1 MTPPLASVR
10 LDDWLSRASTA
21 LAACAEQPRGEARR
35 LVEAVMGWNAISQL
49 ADPDQSIDAASVAR
63 LDALVQRRY
72 ERKEPLSRILGR
84 REFWGLDL
92 NINGATLDP
101 RADTETLVELA
112 LDLLRKPNRQPPRK
126 ILDLGTGSGALLL
139 ALLSEFPEASGVGVD
154 QDAGT
159 LATAS
164 GNASAFDLARRAEFR
179 LSDWLS
185 DLIHPSSEL
194 AGWSFDL
201 IVSNPPYIPKN
212 DPHLE
217 SPELK
222 YQPQMALNADDD
234 GFSDIDNIA
243 FHAQKFLKKSGILL
257 IEHGYN
263 QARKVQEIF
272 NRNKLSGITQY
283 KDINNIIR
291 ATLGSKI

>member
-1 MTPPLASVR
+1 MASLGNVRKNIADQLALINLTYREAEIEAQFIMQYVLEQSSAYLILNQHQKISEHSVNQISNIVSKRKKGIPLAYIIKEWDFYGHTFLVTKDT
-10 LDDWLSRASTA
+10 LI
-21 LAACAEQPRGEARR
+21 PR
-35 LVEAVMGWNAISQL
+35 Q
-49 ADPDQSIDAASVAR
+49 
-63 LDALVQRRY
+63 
-72 ERKEPLSRILGR
+72 
-84 REFWGLDL
+84 
-92 NINGATLDP
+92 
-101 RADTETLVELA
+101 DTELLIDII
-112 LDLLRKPNRQPPRK
+112 LKKYKKDLSLN
-126 ILDLGTGSGALLL
+126 ILDLGTGSGIIGITL
-139 ALLSEFPEASGVGVD
+139 ARNFKKSEILMTDLSVNAIEVAKKNIDASGLKNIKCLQSNWFEKID
-154 QDAGT
+154 H
-159 LATAS
+159 S
-164 GNASAFDLARRAEFR
+164 MFD
-179 LSDWLS
+179 
-185 DLIHPSSEL
+185 I
-194 AGWSFDL
+194 

-222 YQPQMALNADDD
+222 YQPQMALTADDD

>member
-1 MTPPLASVR
+1 MASLGNVRKNIADQLALINLTYREAEIEAQFIMQYVLEQSSAYLILNQHQKISKYSVKQITNIVSKRKKGIPLAYIIKEWDFYGHTFLVTKDT
-10 LDDWLSRASTA
+10 LI
-21 LAACAEQPRGEARR
+21 PR
-35 LVEAVMGWNAISQL
+35 Q
-49 ADPDQSIDAASVAR
+49 
-63 LDALVQRRY
+63 
-72 ERKEPLSRILGR
+72 
-84 REFWGLDL
+84 
-92 NINGATLDP
+92 
-101 RADTETLVELA
+101 DTELLIDII
-112 LDLLRKPNRQPPRK
+112 LKKYKKDLSLN
-126 ILDLGTGSGALLL
+126 ILDLGTGSGIIGITL
-139 ALLSEFPEASGVGVD
+139 ARNFKKSEILMTDLSVNAIKVAKKNIDASGLKNIKCLQSNWFEKID
-154 QDAGT
+154 H
-159 LATAS
+159 S
-164 GNASAFDLARRAEFR
+164 MFD
-179 LSDWLS
+179 
-185 DLIHPSSEL
+185 I
-194 AGWSFDL
+194 

-222 YQPQMALNADDD
+222 YQPQMALTADDD

>member
-1 MTPPLASVR
+1 MASLGNVRKNIADQLALINLTYREAEIEAQFIMQYVLEQSSAYLILNQHQKISKYSVKQITNIVSKRKKGIPLAYIIKEWDFYGHTFLVTKDT
-10 LDDWLSRASTA
+10 LI
-21 LAACAEQPRGEARR
+21 PR
-35 LVEAVMGWNAISQL
+35 Q
-49 ADPDQSIDAASVAR
+49 
-63 LDALVQRRY
+63 
-72 ERKEPLSRILGR
+72 
-84 REFWGLDL
+84 
-92 NINGATLDP
+92 
-101 RADTETLVELA
+101 DTELLIDII
-112 LDLLRKPNRQPPRK
+112 LKKYKKDLSLN
-126 ILDLGTGSGALLL
+126 ILDLGTGSGIIGITL
-139 ALLSEFPEASGVGVD
+139 ARNFKKSEILMTDLSVNAIEVAKKNIDASGLKNIKCLQSNWFEKID
-154 QDAGT
+154 H
-159 LATAS
+159 S
-164 GNASAFDLARRAEFR
+164 MFD
-179 LSDWLS
+179 
-185 DLIHPSSEL
+185 I
-194 AGWSFDL
+194 

-222 YQPQMALNADDD
+222 YQPQMALTADDD

>member
-1 MTPPLASVR
+1 MASLGNVRKNIADQLALINLTYREAEIEAQFIMQYVLKQSSAYLILNQHQKISEYSVNQISNIVSKRKKGIPLAYIIKEWDFYGHTFLVTKDT
-10 LDDWLSRASTA
+10 LI
-21 LAACAEQPRGEARR
+21 PR
-35 LVEAVMGWNAISQL
+35 Q
-49 ADPDQSIDAASVAR
+49 
-63 LDALVQRRY
+63 
-72 ERKEPLSRILGR
+72 
-84 REFWGLDL
+84 
-92 NINGATLDP
+92 
-101 RADTETLVELA
+101 DTELLIDII
-112 LDLLRKPNRQPPRK
+112 LKKYKKDLSLN
-126 ILDLGTGSGALLL
+126 ILDLGAGSGIIGITL
-139 ALLSEFPEASGVGVD
+139 ARNFKKSEILMTDLSVNAIKVAKKNIDASGLKNIKCLQSNWFEKID
-154 QDAGT
+154 H
-159 LATAS
+159 S
-164 GNASAFDLARRAEFR
+164 MFD
-179 LSDWLS
+179 
-185 DLIHPSSEL
+185 I
-194 AGWSFDL
+194 

-222 YQPQMALNADDD
+222 YQPQMALTADDD

>member
-1 MTPPLASVR
+1 MASLGNVRKNIADQLALINLTYREAEIEAQFIMQYVLEQSSAYLILNQHQKISKYSVKQITNIVSKRKKGIPLAYIIKEWDFYGHTFLVTKDT
-10 LDDWLSRASTA
+10 LI
-21 LAACAEQPRGEARR
+21 PR
-35 LVEAVMGWNAISQL
+35 Q
-49 ADPDQSIDAASVAR
+49 
-63 LDALVQRRY
+63 
-72 ERKEPLSRILGR
+72 
-84 REFWGLDL
+84 
-92 NINGATLDP
+92 
-101 RADTETLVELA
+101 DTELLIDII
-112 LDLLRKPNRQPPRK
+112 LKKYKKDLSLN
-126 ILDLGTGSGALLL
+126 ILDLGTGSGIIGITL
-139 ALLSEFPEASGVGVD
+139 ARNFKKSEILMTDLSVNAIEVAKKNIDASGLKNIKCLQSNWFEKID
-154 QDAGT
+154 H
-159 LATAS
+159 S
-164 GNASAFDLARRAEFR
+164 MFD
-179 LSDWLS
+179 
-185 DLIHPSSEL
+185 I
-194 AGWSFDL
+194 

-222 YQPQMALNADDD
+222 YQPQMALTADDD

-272 NRNKLSGITQY
+272 NRNKLNGITQY